1 VEGEG
6 RRGSI
11 TKRDLFAGDDGP
23 QATQGAG
30 GRENI
35 PGPSDMANRVA
46 EEEAFLNDGAPGAKK
61 SRRGG
66 ARGDGRSFVARTFS
80 ALDGGSLRG
89 SIFALCASAIG
100 SGVLGLPYV
109 CNLCGYVAGPTL
121 MFVAANAANIS
132 LRMLIKLAVLG
143 DMKSYTKICTAAGGP
158 ALAKLL
164 AYLIVVFM
172 FGSCIGY

>member
-1 VEGEG
+1 
-6 RRGSI
+6 
-11 TKRDLFAGDDGP
+11 
-23 QATQGAG
+23 
-30 GRENI
+30 
-35 PGPSDMANRVA
+35 MANGVA

-66 ARGDGRSFVARTFS
+66 ALGDGRSFVARTFS
-80 ALDGGSLRG
+80 ALGGGSLRG

-158 ALAKLL
+158 GLAKLL

-172 FGSCIGY
+172 FGSCIGYQVIIT